1 MKFILIIA
9 LLFSC
14 ISIAQPAAEPM
25 VDKTSVKLEYI
36 NITEKEAAKKY
47 ELPEE
52 LPNWLM
58 SDLIRINTRIE
69 NIDALGATKAELIEY
84 TNALKK
90 RDKDFS
96 LLKSQVESN
105 DVRLIDFR
113 DFGAIF
119 VSILGISFALLGF
132 FTYINAG
139 SKAKEEAQRGVNEIK
154 GQSESLLSQMTIKY
168 KNSSQLL
175 DDLEKES
182 ASLAKEKVTL
192 KEEIEILAKL
202 KVEVGDLTEKLAVE
216 RKKSQGFEEKLE
228 HVLVKMREIEDC
240 IDPSIHEKDVFEK
253 SYTNDITDESID
265 DMFKSIKY
273 NILDSK
279 DEVDD
284 T

>member
-1 MKFILIIA
+1 MKFILIIT

-84 TNALKK
+84 ANALKK

-154 GQSESLLSQMTIKY
+154 DQSESLLSQMTTKY

-192 KEEIEILAKL
+192 KEEIEILEKL

-216 RKKSQGFEEKLE
+216 RKKSQGFEENLE
-228 HVLVKMREIEDC
+228 QVLVKIRELEDC
-240 IDPSIHEKDVFEK
+240 IAPSIHEKDVFEK
-253 SYTNDITDESID
+253 NYTNDITDESID
-265 DMFKSIKY
+265 DMLKSIKY

>member
-90 RDKDFS
+90 RDKDFF

-119 VSILGISFALLGF
+119 VSILGISFGAR
-132 FTYINAG
+132 TRTKYQT
-139 SKAKEEAQRGVNEIK
+139 S
-154 GQSESLLSQMTIKY
+154 GQQFIQST
-168 KNSSQLL
+168 
-175 DDLEKES
+175 
-182 ASLAKEKVTL
+182 
-192 KEEIEILAKL
+192 
-202 KVEVGDLTEKLAVE
+202 
-216 RKKSQGFEEKLE
+216 
-228 HVLVKMREIEDC
+228 
-240 IDPSIHEKDVFEK
+240 
-253 SYTNDITDESID
+253 
-265 DMFKSIKY
+265 
-273 NILDSK
+273 
-279 DEVDD
+279 
-284 T
+284 